1 MHISDL
7 GDIGMT
13 QRRRSSKRNRN
24 KSSPQTDFSPKK
36 HRTNKEEKK
45 TSVSIQESVE
55 DSLKSEQSE
64 HFDTAGVGIND
75 PITSS
80 VPSTPVT
87 PVTPTSEFSHPM
99 SNGAMNNGEMANV
112 SQQDNS
118 GMDSFDP
125 VAVPQMGPPPPLP
138 HSAVFNQMDPNM
150 PPPPPHSAVFNQM
163 DPNMYG
169 GGVSPHMSPHMFQSS
184 GPMPQFSLSE
194 TDVMRIAMKTK
205 TLLAK
210 DIELIVST
218 KVALAVQPFQSQLS
232 SMQTELNSVKSELET
247 LKGSIETAN
256 IKHDD
261 LEQYSRRSC
270 LRISGIPEEDPNEDV
285 FSLVLELS
293 HTIGADIRP
302 ADIDRAHPV
311 GKMHDIPNN
320 DKRQGVDDN
329 QETIPKS
336 KYRGRE
342 IIVKFQSHQARMN
355 MLKGRTNLQ
364 QSKLKMFINED
375 LTKSRKA
382 LAFQCRQLKREK
394 KIKKAWIYGGNV
406 YIKDLSDSELC
417 IKTMSDLKSYLPKPQ
432 NQQPAQQPPQQ
443 PGSSHGS

>member
-1 MHISDL
+1 
-7 GDIGMT
+7 MT

-24 KSSPQTDFSPKK
+24 KSSPQIDSSPKK
-36 HRTNKEEKK
+36 HRTNIEEKK
-45 TSVSIQESVE
+45 TSVSIQESVVSVE
-55 DSLKSEQSE
+55 DSLQSEQSE
-64 HFDTAGVGIND
+64 HFDTAGVGLND
-75 PITSS
+75 SITSS
-80 VPSTPVT
+80 VPSSPVT
-87 PVTPTSEFSHPM
+87 SVTSVTPTSELSHPM
-99 SNGAMNNGEMANV
+99 SNGKMNNGEMASV

-118 GMDSFDP
+118 GMDTFDP
-125 VAVPQMGPPPPLP
+125 VAVPQMGPPPPTP
-138 HSAVFNQMDPNM
+138 HSAVFSQMDPNM
-150 PPPPPHSAVFNQM
+150 STPPPHSAMFNQM

-169 GGVSPHMSPHMFQSS
+169 GGVSPHMFQSS

-232 SMQTELNSVKSELET
+232 SMQSELNSVKSELET
-247 LKGSIETAN
+247 LKGSIEKAN

-270 LRISGIPEEDPNEDV
+270 LRISGIPEEDPSEDV

-302 ADIDRAHPV
+302 ADIDRAHRV
-311 GKMHDIPNN
+311 GKMHDIPIN
-320 DKRQGVDDN
+320 DKRQGFDAN

-336 KYRGRE
+336 TYRGRE

-375 LTKSRKA
+375 LTQSRKA

-417 IKTMSDLKSYLPKPQ
+417 IKTMSDLKSYLPNPQ
-432 NQQPAQQPPQQ
+432 NQQPAQQPTQQ
-443 PGSSHGS
+443 PGSSHVS